1 MSKDIFINIR
11 ISLPK
16 KTDDEFTKADIKEL
30 TQNYKE
36 QFAQQ
41 PSLKAKFNIGFVD
54 KLQQLA
60 DKLAAKEKESD
71 KLRLLLFA
79 FVRNSRVAAVG
90 YSLKKSEQEITDK
103 TFETI
108 KEAEKILDFAK
119 MQELMNLASDKENRY
134 DRE

>member
-79 FVRNSRVAAVG
+79 FVRN
-90 YSLKKSEQEITDK
+90 
-103 TFETI
+103 
-108 KEAEKILDFAK
+108 
-119 MQELMNLASDKENRY
+119 
-134 DRE
+134 

>member
-1 MSKDIFINIR
+1 MKNKLDKKFEKVAEAIRANDYDSLYKD
-11 ISLPK
+11 
-16 KTDDEFTKADIKEL
+16 
-30 TQNYKE
+30 YKL
-36 QFAQQ
+36 AI
-41 PSLKAKFNIGFVD
+41 AANH
-54 KLQQLA
+54 QLA

-79 FVRNSRVAAVG
+79 FVRNSRVAAIG
-90 YSLKKSEQEITDK
+90 YNLKKSEQEITDK

>member
-16 KTDDEFTKADIKEL
+16 KTDHEFTKADIKEL